1 MKSGWVAAVVA
12 GTLLVGACTDAPK
25 PAAIPHV
32 TGVNEVLIQVGDY
45 SIGAI
50 PDEFVVGPELIVYG
64 DGTAYLSS
72 PTGTRTG
79 HLNESQLQELLRAGE
94 AVPPDAPV
102 GDAAV
107 DAVPLL
113 VVSGTHFWEINDLGV
128 QPLMGYVD
136 DVRST
141 VAAAAKEPWTPSR
154 WILRPFGGPCTLVGV
169 EPAGPDYFDAPVY
182 PHLLDQ
188 YPLGECPQQ

>member
-1 MKSGWVAAVVA
+1 
-12 GTLLVGACTDAPK
+12 
-25 PAAIPHV
+25 V
-32 TGVNEVLIQVGDY
+32 TGVHEVLIQVGDY

-64 DGTAYLSS
+64 DGSVYVSS
-72 PTGTRTG
+72 SSGTRAG
-79 HLNESQLQELLRAGE
+79 HLTESQLQELLRAGE
-94 AVPPDAPV
+94 AVPADAPV

-113 VVSGTHFWEINDLGV
+113 VVSGTHFWEINDVGV
-128 QPLMGYVD
+128 QPLRAYVD

-141 VAAAAKEPWTPSR
+141 VAAAAKEPWTPAR
-154 WILRPFGGPCTLVGV
+154 WIARPYGGPCEVA
-169 EPAGPDYFDAPVY
+169 AGKPDLPTYYVAPVF

-188 YPLGECPQQ
+188 YPLGECPPQ